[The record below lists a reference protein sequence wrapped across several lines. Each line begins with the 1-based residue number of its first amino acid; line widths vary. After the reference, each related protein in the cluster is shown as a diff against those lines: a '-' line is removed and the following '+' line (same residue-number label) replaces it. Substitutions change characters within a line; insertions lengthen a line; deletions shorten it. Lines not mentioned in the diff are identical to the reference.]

1 MTGAPFILIM
11 ECDAE
16 RRWLRVNT
24 RREVIARCMA
34 LPNVYEDYPFDDPG
48 WTVMRHSGSRKS
60 FAHIFERN
68 GKIWINVKAEPMKCI
83 FWRDAFSSVVP
94 AYHMNKRHWISV
106 ILDGG
111 MTDEDIN
118 MLIEDSYRLT
128 RK

>member
-1 MTGAPFILIM
+1 MKQ
-11 ECDAE
+11 
-16 RRWLRVNT
+16 R
-24 RREVIARCMA
+24 
-34 LPNVYEDYPFDDPG
+34 
-48 WTVMRHSGSRKS
+48 
-60 FAHIFERN
+60 
-68 GKIWINVKAEPMKCI
+68 KCI

-111 MTDEDIN
+111 MADEDID